1 MRCLVLLLALLCAAL
16 GFSQTP
22 TAPTPPAAKVHIG
35 DEIVVNVAGFKDYN
49 GDYHVSD
56 DGQLTGV
63 GFGSVQAEGKT
74 IDELKAEIVARF
86 RKIFKDPTVDVVMEK
101 QAYQYIYVIGSQHTE
116 PIIYRP
122 GFDLRQI
129 VGMAGLTEA
138 PELFDCRV
146 SRAGE
151 PVHSVDLPK
160 LLKGD
165 ASQWNGPMQANDV
178 VTFLTKVFHVTVSG
192 EVNDPGDYVVRD
204 DSQVESAIAQAK
216 GVTKEGTLQNVLVFR
231 GQDVFKVDVSA
242 SAEGKKEPFALQP
255 GDSVVVRKSEN
266 AVYILGEV
274 RMPGR
279 YVVPDNKTV
288 TIADLLAIAQGLTP
302 NGSLR
307 RVALVRPDGTGK
319 FNATAYNLDEFLKQ
333 GKVASNPT
341 LQSGD
346 IVLFGQPKQF
356 QLASLNQI
364 ASTAYLLKFVV
375 P

>member
-1 MRCLVLLLALLCAAL
+1 MRRLVFLLALLCAAL
-16 GFSQTP
+16 GFSQTSSTP
-22 TAPTPPAAKVHIG
+22 PPAAKIHVG
-35 DEIVVNVAGFKDYN
+35 DEIIVSVAGFRDYY

-74 IDELKAEIVARF
+74 IDELKAEIVAQLK
-86 RKIFKDPTVDVVMEK
+86 KIFKDPTVDVVMQK
-101 QAYQYIYVIGSQHTE
+101 QAAQFIYVIGAQRTE
-116 PIIYRP
+116 PILYKP

-146 SRAGE
+146 SRDGE
-151 PVHSVDLPK
+151 PVHNVDLPK
-160 LLKGD
+160 LLNGD
-165 ASQWNGPMQANDV
+165 GSQWDGPMQANDV

-192 EVNDPGDYVVRD
+192 EVNDPGDYIVRND
-204 DSQVESAIAQAK
+204 AQVESAIAQAK
-216 GVTKEGTLQNVLVFR
+216 GVTPAGTLQNVLVFR

-242 SAEGKKEPFALQP
+242 SAEGKKQPFALKP

-288 TIADLLAIAQGLTP
+288 RIADLLALAQGLTP
-302 NGSLR
+302 GGSLR

-319 FNATAYNLDEFLKQ
+319 FKATAYNLDEFLKN
-333 GKVASNPT
+333 GKAESNPVM
-341 LQSGD
+341 QSGD